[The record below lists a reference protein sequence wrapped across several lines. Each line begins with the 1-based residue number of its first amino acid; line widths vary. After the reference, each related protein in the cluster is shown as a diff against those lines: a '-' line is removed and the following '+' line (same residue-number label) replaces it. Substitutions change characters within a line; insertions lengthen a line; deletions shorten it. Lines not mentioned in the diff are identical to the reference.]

1 MMTMWIRCIGD
12 KRGQRGRGKK
22 ESEGEKEGRKGN
34 EGEKEVRKERGRKR
48 VISAF
53 VKH

>member
-1 MMTMWIRCIGD
+1 MWIRRIDD
-12 KRGQRGRGKK
+12 KRGQRGRGKN
-22 ESEGEKEGRKGN
+22 ESEGEEEGRKGN